1 MEQSKMRLKGWL
13 PNSLK
18 SRKVSLLNS
27 LQNRKGSLLQNVK
40 YSSIKHQTQL
50 NTKHQ
55 KTLSYLMKEVLFW
68 SIFLFSSRSVPS
80 PEFWTISQKLEYTLI
95 REGCQKRAIPGRG
108 SPRVVK
114 NHTAFLTKVFVWRIE
129 RDWGKAEIWRTWWDR
144 FPFKMSPNLW
154 FPPYTCSWQPEK
166 NSPLQTRSLPRF
178 SLS

>member
-1 MEQSKMRLKGWL
+1 MGSYWSEKLAWHRPSGTFCLYGGSLRPVVVTYIQTQSRHLVFSQNQGHQQKQKRWQPKPRTQLDQSKMRLKGWL

-18 SRKVSLLNS
+18 SRKGSLLNS
-27 LQNRKGSLLQNVK
+27 LQNRKGSLLKNVK

-95 REGCQKRAIPGRG
+95 REGCQKKGEKYRLLPYPGGGRRG
-108 SPRVVK
+108 
-114 NHTAFLTKVFVWRIE
+114 
-129 RDWGKAEIWRTWWDR
+129 
-144 FPFKMSPNLW
+144 
-154 FPPYTCSWQPEK
+154 
-166 NSPLQTRSLPRF
+166 
-178 SLS
+178 